1 MKAPNHEF
9 AGCAPHAFALTG
21 KQTTQVPARRI
32 MKTPIDPRAPLH
44 SFPGPV
50 IALAFAL
57 SHVAALAQSD
67 NLLPSGSFET
77 VEDVKPWVSLY
88 NAVPE
93 TEECA
98 EGSQSMRITAYGW
111 LLSPEMV
118 EIDPVASYRLRAMV
132 KLPET
137 TLNPTRATEVTYALG
152 LEMYDAQGRLIP
164 NHGVVPIPG
173 TETELLDAAEA
184 GGIEVRVKGEWKRIE
199 MGGID
204 YDGIAFGAESDFSDI
219 PNPESYLIKSVEPG
233 EGFTTITLARP
244 LESAHSAGTRV
255 RQQGHRDI
263 IAARGLASDHWT
275 EVILDI
281 AGVSLPGQVSDVQ
294 FWPGTHSVRAAISAH
309 SKDPDAP
316 AEMLVDEVSLA
327 RQ

>member
-1 MKAPNHEF
+1 M
-9 AGCAPHAFALTG
+9 
-21 KQTTQVPARRI
+21 
-32 MKTPIDPRAPLH
+32 
-44 SFPGPV
+44 

-57 SHVAALAQSD
+57 SHVAALAQSE

-204 YDGIAFGAESDFSDI
+204 YDGKASPPSPSRDHWNPPI
-219 PNPESYLIKSVEPG
+219 PPVPGCGSRATATSSPPAVWHPTIGLRSSSILPESHCP
-233 EGFTTITLARP
+233 ARFP
-244 LESAHSAGTRV
+244 TSGSGRERTACGLPSRLTAKTPTRQ
-255 RQQGHRDI
+255 RKCWWMRF
-263 IAARGLASDHWT
+263 
-275 EVILDI
+275 
-281 AGVSLPGQVSDVQ
+281 P
-294 FWPGTHSVRAAISAH
+294 
-309 SKDPDAP
+309 
-316 AEMLVDEVSLA
+316 
-327 RQ
+327 